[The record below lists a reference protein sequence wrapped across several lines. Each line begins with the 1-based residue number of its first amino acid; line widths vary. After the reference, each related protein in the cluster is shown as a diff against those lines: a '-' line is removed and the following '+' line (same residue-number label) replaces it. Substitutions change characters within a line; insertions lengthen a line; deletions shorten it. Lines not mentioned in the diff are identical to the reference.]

1 MSLFDD
7 IKNSL
12 KGQPSVPTGTNHSS
26 LVNAAMEMFGHHQ
39 GFSGLAQGFESA
51 GLGHIFGSWVGAGQ
65 NQPVSAQE
73 VESAVGQ
80 DRIQQFASRAGVPAS
95 VAPQLL
101 ATVLP
106 TLVDK
111 LTPDGRTP
119 SPTQFRQAS

>member
-12 KGQPSVPTGTNHSS
+12 KGQSSVPTGTNQSS
-26 LVNAAMEMFGHHQ
+26 LVNAAMGMFGHQQ

-51 GLGHIFGSWVGAGQ
+51 GLSHIFGSWVGTGP
-65 NQPVSAQE
+65 NQAVSAQE

-80 DRIQQFASRAGVPAS
+80 ERIEEFASRAGIPAS

-111 LTPDGRTP
+111 LTPDGRT
-119 SPTQFRQAS
+119 SSLGQFRQAG

>member
-1 MSLFDD
+1 MSFLDD

-12 KGQPSVPTGTNHSS
+12 KGQSSVATGANQSS
-26 LVNAAMEMFGHHQ
+26 LVNAAMAMFGHEQ

-51 GLGHIFGSWVGAGQ
+51 GLGHIFGSWVGTGP
-65 NQPVSAQE
+65 NQAVSAQQ

-80 DRIQQFASRAGVPAS
+80 DRIEQFASRAGVPAS

-101 ATVLP
+101 AGVLP

-111 LTPDGRTP
+111 LTPDGRA
-119 SPTQFRQAS
+119 SPLGQFRQAG